1 MKTMLSVI
9 TMKWCL
15 CPTMLSVIA
24 PIIMI
29 VHASMAIVNLYLG
42 EIGWFFAHSILFFV
56 HFVQQDYL

>member
-9 TMKWCL
+9 G
-15 CPTMLSVIA
+15 
-24 PIIMI
+24 PIMVI

-56 HFVQQDYL
+56 HFAQQDYL